1 MSSARRR
8 RGPRPSTFNLTPLS
22 GVWGGGWRGREPL
35 WSTEGKAFEQ
45 RGKAGAKKQ
54 RGSAGPFYPPP
65 PLPGGG
71 GKGGFISALPNRCRA
86 ARDLVCEPGPLER
99 SYQKY
104 LADNGVGPGH
114 ESGPT
119 PLLPFRRAIIR

>member
-1 MSSARRR
+1 VSSARRR

-65 PLPGGG
+65 LPGGG
-71 GKGGFISALPNRCRA
+71 VRGGSSRLYPTA
-86 ARDLVCEPGPLER
+86 AAPRETWCASPARWSDLTK
-99 SYQKY
+99 S
-104 LADNGVGPGH
+104 
-114 ESGPT
+114 T
-119 PLLPFRRAIIR
+119 